1 MKSSAVVCMAAAM
14 LMVAVG
20 AARAAETKVDYA
32 KELDTLLPD
41 MSSDDL
47 GKRQAAQ
54 GKFGEMSLAAGQ
66 PGAEA
71 ERLALCQAILP
82 KLGPETAEEGR
93 VWLIRQLQL
102 IGRAECVSAL
112 VGLLGDKT
120 PNVAESAR
128 RALQVN
134 SSDQAGEALRT
145 ALGKAATPEVRV
157 AMINAVAQRRDAKAV
172 PALAKLLADKDEPT
186 ALAAAAGLGKI
197 GGPAAVKA
205 LAAAKAGE
213 NVRKVIL
220 DSYLLCGDQYVT
232 AGKNADAAAI
242 YKEMYAKENPT
253 VVRAAGLRGLVVAL
267 GEKAVPTLAEVFAD
281 KDEPLRR
288 VAIAFIK
295 EIPGPGATKAL
306 ADLLPRLDPEM
317 QAALL
322 RELGDRGD
330 VAAKPAVLAAAKS
343 DQEPVRVA
351 ALGALA
357 GVGEAADALVLA
369 QTAAATEGRI
379 RDTARASLDR
389 MVAKGADEAMQT
401 AMAGGEI
408 KVRLELIRAL
418 GARHA
423 PAALPAIM
431 KAAEDADA
439 GVRVEAM
446 RALEAMADEK
456 SVDLLVRLITSPK
469 QDNEREPAERALA
482 AACARAADKDALAA
496 TLVKALGGASGPAK
510 AALLR
515 PLTRLGGEK
524 AFAPVRAALGDA
536 DAGVKDTAIRVVAE
550 WPDDAA
556 LEDMIALAKSDP
568 KESNQVLA
576 LRGYL
581 RLARERER
589 KEEDRLKMAQVALPL
604 AKRPDEQKQV
614 LGVLRDLRSVEA
626 LRLAAPLMSEEKVK
640 GEAIDATVRIAR
652 QIGGKL
658 PDEVKGAME
667 QAIKLTTDER
677 IRREAGEVLKKIEDQ
692 QKK

>member
-1 MKSSAVVCMAAAM
+1 
-14 LMVAVG
+14 
-20 AARAAETKVDYA
+20 
-32 KELDTLLPD
+32 
-41 MSSDDL
+41 
-47 GKRQAAQ
+47 
-54 GKFGEMSLAAGQ
+54 
-66 PGAEA
+66 
-71 ERLALCQAILP
+71 
-82 KLGPETAEEGR
+82 
-93 VWLIRQLQL
+93 
-102 IGRAECVSAL
+102 
-112 VGLLGDKT
+112 
-120 PNVAESAR
+120 
-128 RALQVN
+128 
-134 SSDQAGEALRT
+134 
-145 ALGKAATPEVRV
+145 
-157 AMINAVAQRRDAKAV
+157 
-172 PALAKLLADKDEPT
+172 
-186 ALAAAAGLGKI
+186 
-197 GGPAAVKA
+197 
-205 LAAAKAGE
+205 
-213 NVRKVIL
+213 
-220 DSYLLCGDQYVT
+220 
-232 AGKNADAAAI
+232 
-242 YKEMYAKENPT
+242 
-253 VVRAAGLRGLVVAL
+253 
-267 GEKAVPTLAEVFAD
+267 
-281 KDEPLRR
+281 
-288 VAIAFIK
+288 
-295 EIPGPGATKAL
+295 
-306 ADLLPRLDPEM
+306 M

-482 AACARAADKDALAA
+482 AVCARAADKDALAA

-515 PLTRLGGEK
+515 PLARLGGEK

-614 LGVLRDLRSVEA
+614 LGVLRDLRSIEA